1 MADYKILTFK
11 GFFWNHIS
19 KLAEYGLTY
28 IFGILLARNLGAT
41 QYSIYVTLMSLSS
54 FCIIFGG
61 LGLDETLNK
70 YVPRI
75 SIEKGNST
83 TNYLVKKLLRYRVL
97 ALILITFLIFSFR
110 NQIAHVIG
118 IKNFGLYLIVLSF
131 YVFLQSLVNYFS
143 NFFIAQLKT
152 HIVLVI
158 NLITKFMTLGIG
170 IYLLATGHDL
180 NSIIFLL
187 AIISVLTIIL
197 YLGSGGY
204 KFIFAKM
211 AKVEIKEPL
220 SFGITTWGNMLL
232 TFMLGKNSNIIILS
246 LIIGNL
252 KQIGFYEIA
261 FSFTQLIE
269 YVFAV
274 GFTGVALSSFSSLA
288 VTDYEKLKDLRT
300 LLIKYFQI
308 IIFPVSMYVLIN
320 AEFIIR
326 LIYSDQYIP
335 SIFLLRIFLVFNII
349 SVSFLGSGS
358 NTAVLFAIGKEKIVL
373 IIRLITGLLNIILIL
388 LIVPSYGII
397 AAIII
402 TGACLLISVTFEF
415 LSAGKLIGWKY
426 DYIFLMKIVLV
437 CFVALGISIVLGKY
451 VSQNHFINMA
461 VYTFIILLGYHILK
475 IVDLRFKNIMSQIQ
489 MVMQ

>member
-1 MADYKILTFK
+1 MADYKIRTFK

-28 IFGILLARNLGAT
+28 IFGILLARNLGAI
-41 QYSIYVTLMSLSS
+41 QYSIYVTLMSLAS
-54 FCIIFGG
+54 FSIILGG

-75 SIEKGNST
+75 TIEKGNSI
-83 TNYLVKKLLRYRVL
+83 TNYLVKKLLRYRVF
-97 ALILITFLIFSFR
+97 ALLIITVIIFIFR
-110 NQIAHVIG
+110 NEIANLIG

-131 YVFLQSLVNYFS
+131 YIFLQSLVNYFS

-152 HIVLVI
+152 RIVLVI
-158 NLITKFMTLGIG
+158 NLITKFLTLGIG

-180 NSIIFLL
+180 YSIILLL
-187 AIISVLTIIL
+187 AIISALTILL

-204 KFIFAKM
+204 KFIFAKI
-211 AKVEIKEPL
+211 AKVEIKEPI

-288 VTDYEKLKDLRT
+288 VTDNEKLKDLRT
-300 LLIKYFQI
+300 LLIKYFQF
-308 IIFPVSMYVLIN
+308 IIFPVSMYVLFN
-320 AEFIIR
+320 AEFIIK

-358 NTAVLFAIGKEKIVL
+358 NTAVLFAIGKEKMVL
-373 IIRLITGLLNIILIL
+373 VVRLITGLLNIILIL
-388 LIVPSYGII
+388 LIVPTYGII
-397 AAIII
+397 AAISI

-415 LSAGKLIGWKY
+415 LLAGKFIGWKY
-426 DYIFLMKIVLV
+426 DYLYLMKIVFV
-437 CFVALGISIVLGKY
+437 CFFALGISVLFAKY
-451 VSQNHFINMA
+451 VFQNHFINMA
-461 VYTFIILLGYHILK
+461 VYSFIILLGYHLLK
-475 IVDLRFKNIMSQIQ
+475 IVDLRLKKILLQIH